1 MRFTSY
7 TIISLLIIAYTTVSA
22 NGATPLT
29 LDDCLE
35 IALSTNPTIKVAD
48 MEITRMDYSRK
59 ETLGQLLP
67 SISFGGTYNRT
78 LAKQVT
84 YMNLDAFG
92 SMGGSDTDGESTETT
107 AESSSK
113 GGNDSGFKVGLDNS
127 YSLGFSAS
135 MPLIAPQLWKT
146 LNLSESRIIQ
156 AVEQART
163 SRLNLI
169 NQVKTAFYMLL
180 LAQDSKDVIQ
190 ESYDMAKLTYDIY
203 SKKYQAGAASDYDV
217 LRTSVAVKNV
227 EPELL
232 QADISIKQAKLQLL
246 ILMGVDVS
254 FPLEIAG
261 ELKDYESSMYDR
273 AMALGTDFTDNS
285 DLRMNTIETRL
296 LEDALKVQKM
306 AWYPT
311 LSLSTNYN
319 WNSMSNG
326 TPFKNFRWTPYS
338 MIGLTL
344 SVPLFE
350 GGQRYHKQKQA
361 EIQVEEMKWQ
371 RENLERTIS
380 TQVTLAHDNIL
391 MNVKQISSSSES
403 VKQADKA
410 HDIMEK
416 SFAIGAAS
424 YLDLRDSELALTQ
437 ARLTYYQSIY
447 NFLIANNDLELLLG
461 TADTKDK

>member
-107 AESSSK
+107 TESSSK

-261 ELKDYESSMYDR
+261 ALKDYESSMYDT

>member
-92 SMGGSDTDGESTETT
+92 SMGGSDTDGESAETT

>member
-92 SMGGSDTDGESTETT
+92 SMGGSDTDGESAETT
-107 AESSSK
+107 TESSSK

-261 ELKDYESSMYDR
+261 ALKDYESSMYDT

>member
-1 MRFTSY
+1 
-7 TIISLLIIAYTTVSA
+7 
-22 NGATPLT
+22 
-29 LDDCLE
+29 
-35 IALSTNPTIKVAD
+35 
-48 MEITRMDYSRK
+48 
-59 ETLGQLLP
+59 
-67 SISFGGTYNRT
+67 
-78 LAKQVT
+78 
-84 YMNLDAFG
+84 
-92 SMGGSDTDGESTETT
+92 
-107 AESSSK
+107 
-113 GGNDSGFKVGLDNS
+113 
-127 YSLGFSAS
+127 
-135 MPLIAPQLWKT
+135 
-146 LNLSESRIIQ
+146 
-156 AVEQART
+156 
-163 SRLNLI
+163 
-169 NQVKTAFYMLL
+169 MLL

-261 ELKDYESSMYDR
+261 ALKDYESSMYDT

>member
-92 SMGGSDTDGESTETT
+92 SMGGSDTDGESAETT
-107 AESSSK
+107 TESSSK

-146 LNLSESRIIQ
+146 LNLSESRIMQ

-261 ELKDYESSMYDR
+261 ALKDYESSMYDT